1 LDKDGR
7 LPVDLKPGVSARAE
21 IVIAELENVLKIPVQ
36 CVTTH
41 DGHKV
46 VQVRRGEAV
55 ETVPVETGQFNDRFI
70 EIHEGLTTGDQVS
83 LSPQITESS
92 ESAKVKTQA
101 ATGR

>member
-1 LDKDGR
+1 
-7 LPVDLKPGVSARAE
+7 
-21 IVIAELENVLKIPVQ
+21 
-36 CVTTH
+36 
-41 DGHKV
+41 V

-83 LSPQITESS
+83 LSPQITES
-92 ESAKVKTQA
+92 AKVKTQA